1 MNGQLLLKSRGVF
14 KKFLDRPTGRDRK
27 KKPRPKEVIASL
39 RYGAVVPD
47 EDTLLKVVGK
57 ETIDDIRAK
66 AALERAAQI
75 QPQVAEV
82 VEPRWSDPTV
92 AGILAAQ
99 EAAKR
104 RQEKLAKKA
113 AQLEERLREREELAI
128 REKWLGQETKKGPNM
143 TVSLY
148 KSMASGTYEV
158 VVQTNAQSLDVFIGG
173 LSDALH
179 AALVHEA
186 SAPNAVDNSQA
197 LIAAT
202 LKNAFPVAFSI
213 SGYKAEK
220 VSESKLL
227 TCGFASPDASELLA
241 QSKT

>member
-1 MNGQLLLKSRGVF
+1 MSGPAILKTKVVF
-14 KKFLDRPTGRDRK
+14 KKPGELPYGRNRP
-27 KKPRPKEVIASL
+27 KKPSPRKVIGAL
-39 RYGAVVPD
+39 RYGVVVPSQ
-47 EDTLLKVVGK
+47 TALLKVVGK
-57 ETIDDIRAK
+57 ETIDDIRARV
-66 AALERAAQI
+66 ALERAGAI
-75 QPQVAEV
+75 EV
-82 VEPRWSDPTV
+82 GAPMPPAPTV
-92 AGILAAQ
+92 EAVLAAQ
-99 EAAKR
+99 DAARR
-104 RQEKLAKKA
+104 RQEKFEKKA
-113 AQLEERLREREELAI
+113 AQLEERMRAREELAL
-128 REKWLGQETKKGPNM
+128 REKWLGQETMKGSNM

-186 SAPNAVDNSQA
+186 SAPNATDNSQSM
-197 LIAAT
+197 ISAT
-202 LKNAFPVAFSI
+202 LKNAFPVAFAI
-213 SGYKAEK
+213 AGYKAEK

>member
-1 MNGQLLLKSRGVF
+1 MSGPAILKTKVVF
-14 KKFLDRPTGRDRK
+14 RKHGELPYGRNK
-27 KKPRPKEVIASL
+27 PKKPSAKKVIGAL
-39 RYGAVVPD
+39 LYGAVVP
-47 EDTLLKVVGK
+47 TQTALLKVVGK
-57 ETIDDIRAK
+57 DTIDDIRAK
-66 AALERAAQI
+66 AALECAGAI
-75 QPQVAEV
+75 KAG
-82 VEPRWSDPTV
+82 EPLPDASTV
-92 AGILAAQ
+92 DAILSAQ
-99 EAAKR
+99 EAARR
-104 RQEKLAKKA
+104 RQEKFEKKA
-113 AQLEERLREREELAI
+113 AQLDEKMRAREELAL
-128 REKWLGQETKKGPNM
+128 REKWFGQETKKGSNM

-186 SAPNAVDNSQA
+186 SAPNATDNSQA
-197 LIAAT
+197 MISAT
-202 LKNAFPVAFSI
+202 LKNAFPVAFAI
-213 SGYKAEK
+213 AGYKAEK